1 MVMEQVRRKEEM
13 QSKFKHK
20 DRKSYFGSIK
30 RLKGKAIDSVHSTA
44 KKNLSETIH
53 EKEEKEEPKLQET
66 VSEESIRS
74 LSGEELFNF

>member
-20 DRKSYFGSIK
+20 DKKSYFGSIK
-30 RLKGKAIDSVHSTA
+30 RLKGKAIDSIHSTA

-53 EKEEKEEPKLQET
+53 EKEEPKLQET